1 MVKPWLLVDP
11 NRAGARVGGVN
22 DALREAR
29 RRAHPQA
36 RDGHV
41 IGTCLVGTPEGPC
54 GGELRAIV
62 DSVSEDGWARC
73 RTCKTSA
80 LVDWW
85 RRYEPNA
92 RVAAYR

>member
-1 MVKPWLLVDP
+1 MW
-11 NRAGARVGGVN
+11 GVN
-22 DALREAR
+22 DAWRDAR
-29 RRAHPQA
+29 RWAHPQS
-36 RDGHV
+36 RDGYV
-41 IGTCLVGTPEGPC
+41 IGTCLVGTPDGPC

-85 RRYEPNA
+85 LRHEPNA
-92 RVAAYR
+92 RATAYR